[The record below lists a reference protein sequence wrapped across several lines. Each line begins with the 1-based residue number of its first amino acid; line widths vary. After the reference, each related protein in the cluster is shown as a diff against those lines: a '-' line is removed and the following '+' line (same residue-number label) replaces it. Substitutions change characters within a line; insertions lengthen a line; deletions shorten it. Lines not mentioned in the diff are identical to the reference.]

1 MMMQQSSDTTQM
13 KTVVLEKTIYKISN
27 LLQRG
32 FGELGARVVAQYLTR
47 NEDFMDIMM
56 PGQRMEMIFSVVRI
70 RQFTETT
77 E

>member
-1 MMMQQSSDTTQM
+1 M

-56 PGQRMEMIFSVVRI
+56 PG
-70 RQFTETT
+70 
-77 E
+77 

>member
-1 MMMQQSSDTTQM
+1 M

-77 E
+77 ELL